1 MTAAPKSG
9 QAQGWPSPG
18 NGQAGGPGKAG
29 TESLPIYLEEIGRIP
44 LLTAED
50 EVRLAQAIERG
61 QAAAERLDRE
71 AGLLSEEELDE
82 LAAQVREGDAA
93 RRQLTEA
100 NLRLVVSMALRYM
113 HRGVPI
119 GDLIQEGNVGLLRA
133 VQKFDWRHGFRFSTY
148 AAWWIRQAIAR
159 ALADDTRVIRIPVHL
174 VRVAGRVTR
183 AASQLQQEY
192 GRDPTAEEIGAVLG
206 LPGEQ
211 VRELLQLTPQ
221 MVSLDGTVGED
232 EDLPLAELVPD
243 ETMAGPEDVIEH
255 QLLRDCIQQ
264 ALLTLTPRER
274 YVLKRRFGFEAEE
287 ESTFSEIGKEV
298 GVSKERIR
306 QIGVIALSKL
316 RHPSRARHLH
326 ALFGRD
332 ALAVRPRGKY

>member
-1 MTAAPKSG
+1 MTAAHG
-9 QAQGWPSPG
+9 TGHAQGWPTQG
-18 NGQAGGPGKAG
+18 DGQPSAPGKG
-29 TESLPIYLEEIGRIP
+29 GQESLPIYLEEIGRIA

-61 QAAAERLDRE
+61 QAAAERLAAE
-71 AGLLSEEELDE
+71 AGQLAEEELDE

-119 GDLIQEGNVGLLRA
+119 GDLIQEGNLGLLRA

-148 AAWWIRQAIAR
+148 AAWWIRQSIAR
-159 ALADDTRVIRIPVHL
+159 AIADDARAIRIPVHL
-174 VRVAGRVTR
+174 IRVASRVAR
-183 AASQLQQEY
+183 VAAQLQQEY

-206 LPGEQ
+206 LPVEQ
-211 VRELLQLTPQ
+211 VRELMQLTPQ
-221 MVSLDGTVGED
+221 MISLDGTVGED

-243 ETMAGPEDVIEH
+243 ETTAGPEEVIEH
-255 QLLRDCIQQ
+255 HLLRDCIRQ

-274 YVLKRRFGFEAEE
+274 YVIQRRFGFEAEE
-287 ESTFSEIGKEV
+287 ESTFSEISKEV

-316 RHPSRARHLH
+316 RHPSRAKQLH
-326 ALFGRD
+326 AHFGRD
-332 ALAVRPRGKY
+332 PLPGRPRRKY